1 MVTDNDMSA
10 TNQAEDKKLWQTPLV
25 IEATLRDET
34 EKITAN
40 FETASTFGVFGP
52 S

>member
-1 MVTDNDMSA
+1 MDNDMSA
-10 TNQAEDKKLWQTPLV
+10 TNQAEDKKPWQTPLV

-34 EKITAN
+34 EKITNN
-40 FETASTFGVFGP
+40 FDQTTTFGAFGP

>member
-1 MVTDNDMSA
+1 MDNDMSA
-10 TNQAEDKKLWQTPLV
+10 TNQAEDKKPWQTPLV

-34 EKITAN
+34 EKFALVVEFTSVGAYY
-40 FETASTFGVFGP
+40 GP